1 MGKEIESYV
10 TFNVLTR
17 LLQQPSF
24 FSINN
29 LYFLKWCSL
38 QTVVDSFNFL
48 TDYSFQYWIC
58 ETLKTYPEFNICNY
72 NIPIK
77 T

>member
-48 TDYSFQYWIC
+48 TDYSFEAWIC
-58 ETLKTYPEFNICNY
+58 DTKNLP
-72 NIPIK
+72 
-77 T
+77 